1 MKKYKANQSYHNNA
15 MDSFSGVGEEK
26 HIMLKQGKSVE
37 LSSAVAKQFLDNKM
51 LEEVKSKKGDK

>member
-1 MKKYKANQSYHNNA
+1 
-15 MDSFSGVGEEK
+15 MDSFSGVGEEE